1 MDQYS
6 AVDGSGLDRAD
17 RASCGLVLD
26 TLQAPQPADAISAG
40 LPVAARSGTLGRR
53 FVGTPAAGRLRAKT
67 GSLEGVVSLSG
78 LVDEKDASP
87 LAFSMIANDVARDAV
102 GRALEDRVGVAVARW
117 PAVAIT
123 PDLGPAG
130 A

>member
-1 MDQYS
+1 
-6 AVDGSGLDRAD
+6 
-17 RASCGLVLD
+17 
-26 TLQAPQPADAISAG
+26 
-40 LPVAARSGTLGRR
+40 VAARSGTLGRR
-53 FVGTPAAGRLRAKT
+53 FLGTPAAGRLRAKT